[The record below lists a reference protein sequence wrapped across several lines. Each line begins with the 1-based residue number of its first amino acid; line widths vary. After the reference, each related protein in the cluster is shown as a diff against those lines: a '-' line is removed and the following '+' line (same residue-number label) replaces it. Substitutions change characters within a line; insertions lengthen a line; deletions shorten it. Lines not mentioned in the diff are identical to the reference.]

1 LTKQLVA
8 LTVESGRE
16 NISMRSAILL
26 LIGAICSAAL
36 VAAPAVA
43 AGTVYKSEM
52 PDGRVIYGEE
62 PQPGASRVTKTTV
75 DVGDTGVSPVA
86 PSDVQSVHERARER
100 TRALD
105 DSLTAL
111 RIAETELRAA
121 EMEREAGVEPLPGER
136 LGIVGPGSRLSDA
149 YWERQQMLDE
159 RVARA
164 QQRLDEVRREYR
176 AIR

>member
-1 LTKQLVA
+1 
-8 LTVESGRE
+8 
-16 NISMRSAILL
+16 MRAAILL
-26 LIGAICSAAL
+26 LIGAICGAAL
-36 VAAPAVA
+36 VVAPGASA
-43 AGTVYKSEM
+43 RTVYKSEM

-62 PQPGASRVTKTTV
+62 PQPGARKVTKENV
-75 DVGDTGVSPVA
+75 DVDDSGVEPVA
-86 PSDVQSVHERARER
+86 PSDVQRARERARER

-111 RIAETELRAA
+111 RIAEAELRAA
-121 EMEREAGVEPLPGER
+121 EMEREAGIEPLPGER

-164 QQRLDEVRREYR
+164 QQRLDEARREYR